1 MQHDSH
7 VACWKRFTRY
17 QNVWYRG
24 KVSRM
29 TQLKALKARGDLA
42 TYEWLK
48 DFWRV
53 SLTNQSHEPAT

>member
-1 MQHDSH
+1 MVQHDSH

-29 TQLKALKARGDLA
+29 TQLKDLKARGDLV

-53 SLTNQSHEPAT
+53 SLTN